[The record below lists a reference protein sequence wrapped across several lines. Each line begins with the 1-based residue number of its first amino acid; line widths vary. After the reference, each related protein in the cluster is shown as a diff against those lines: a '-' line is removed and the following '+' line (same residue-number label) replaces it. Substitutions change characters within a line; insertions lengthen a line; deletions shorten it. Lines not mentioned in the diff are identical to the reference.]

1 MTSDNAVSAHPFRD
15 LTAVTPQGGGPDG
28 VAGRYGAHIDPIWT
42 IGPKVHGGCMMALC
56 AAAARRELI
65 RTAPGGMP
73 VDPAVQPLA
82 VSANYLAAPDPG
94 DVDLVATVRKRG
106 RQVSLVDVELSQA
119 GRPAVHAAVTLGVPD
134 AGEPHYAEVQ
144 SLAQLPAEPTT
155 EAHVLSKDHPMA
167 QIVHV
172 SQGCDLRVDGSSAHF
187 LSGKQGEPQVRMWAR
202 PWAADEED
210 PATAAMFAIMTGDI
224 CAPVTM
230 NRGMFGWAP
239 TVQLT
244 TYLRRQPAPGWLRV
258 MASSTVLGDTWFE
271 EDHTVLDSTGA
282 VVVQSRQ
289 LAMIPR

>member
-1 MTSDNAVSAHPFRD
+1 MTAPTDTRPPGRHPFRD
-15 LTAVTPQGGGPDG
+15 LTTMDAQGS
-28 VAGRYGAHIDPIWT
+28 GRYAAHIDPIWT
-42 IGPKVHGGCMMALC
+42 IGPKVHGGCMTALC
-56 AAAARRELI
+56 AAAARRELLG
-65 RTAPGGMP
+65 TATADLP
-73 VDPAVQPLA
+73 VDPSVLPLA
-82 VSANYLAAPDPG
+82 VSASYLAAPDPG
-94 DVDLVATVRKRG
+94 DVDVLATVRKRG
-106 RQVSLVDVELSQA
+106 RQVSLVDVELSQN

-134 AGEPHYAEVQ
+134 AGEPHYTRAQALAE
-144 SLAQLPAEPTT
+144 LPAEPSA
-155 EAHVLSKDHPMA
+155 EAHALVADHPMA
-167 QIVHV
+167 QVVHV
-172 SQGCDLRVDGSSAHF
+172 SQGCDLSVDGSSAHF
-187 LSGKQGEPQVRMWAR
+187 LRGQQGEPEVRMWAR

-210 PATAAMFAIMTGDI
+210 PATAALFAIMTGDI

-244 TYLRRQPAPGWLRV
+244 TYLRRLPAPGWLRV

>member
-1 MTSDNAVSAHPFRD
+1 MTTHPFRD
-15 LTAVTPQGGGPDG
+15 LTTVTPSGTGAD
-28 VAGRYGAHIDPIWT
+28 GRYSAHIDSIWT
-42 IGPKVHGGCMMALC
+42 IGPKVHGGCMMAVC
-56 AAAARRELI
+56 AAAARRELTA
-65 RTAPGGMP
+65 TAPSDMP
-73 VDPAVQPLA
+73 VDPAVQSLA

-94 DVDLVATVRKRG
+94 DVDIVATVRKRG
-106 RQVSLVDVELSQA
+106 RQVSLVDVELSQN

-134 AGEPHYAEVQ
+134 AGEPHYAQEQ
-144 SLAQLPAEPTT
+144 ALAQLSAAPPAE
-155 EAHVLSKDHPMA
+155 AHALVADHPMA

-172 SQGCDLRVDGSSAHF
+172 SQGCDLRVDGASAHF
-187 LSGKQGEPQVRMWAR
+187 LSGRQGEPEVRMWAR
-202 PWAADEED
+202 PWADDEQD
-210 PATAAMFAIMTGDI
+210 PATAALFAIMTGDI

-230 NRGMFGWAP
+230 NRGIFGWAP

-244 TYLRRQPAPGWLRV
+244 TYLRRRPAPGWLRV